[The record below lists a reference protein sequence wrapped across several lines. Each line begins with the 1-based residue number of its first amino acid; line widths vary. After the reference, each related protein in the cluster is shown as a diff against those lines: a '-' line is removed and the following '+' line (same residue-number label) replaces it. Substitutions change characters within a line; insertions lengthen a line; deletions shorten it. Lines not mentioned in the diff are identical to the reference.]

1 MNDKKDIILKFME
14 VAIDRINTNSATIY
28 ALGQAMLQKEV
39 VTQEELVT
47 LINDSK
53 KLPEQ
58 KTGEKVLM
66 EMIEQFRKEHE

>member
-14 VAIDRINTNSATIY
+14 IAIDRINTNSATIY
-28 ALGQAMLQKEV
+28 ALGQAMLKKGVIAQD
-39 VTQEELVT
+39 ELAT
-47 LINDSK
+47 LIKDSK

-58 KTGEKVLM
+58 KTGEKVLR